1 MNSKIN
7 LKKCIN
13 PTQLKKY
20 LVDTKNPLKM
30 QVTSNPITEKQTNLD
45 RQLRSKEIPSSKS
58 PSIQSPKF
66 DENVSERGA
75 AQNET
80 SQYLKVLSRIENL
93 LIQNKLP
100 DAAIEGFAGA
110 VKKQIETMTDADRL
124 MLMKLPEIK
133 MLELDNLDDI
143 PEIIKND
150 FRNEDKNT
158 ALLKFLRLPEFADLM
173 RTDNKPTLK
182 TYSAQSALQTSTLKH
197 DGKILANSTP
207 IQEKSVPSSSNKITQ
222 ELNQKSTSPIS
233 NRSV

>member
-1 MNSKIN
+1 
-7 LKKCIN
+7 
-13 PTQLKKY
+13 
-20 LVDTKNPLKM
+20 M
-30 QVTSNPITEKQTNLD
+30 QVRSNPIAEKQAGLE
-45 RQLRSKEIPSSKS
+45 RQVRSKEIPSTNSSSIKS
-58 PSIQSPKF
+58 LKI
-66 DENVSERGA
+66 DEHGPEKMA

-173 RTDNKPTLK
+173 RTDNKPTPK
-182 TYSAQSALQTSTLKH
+182 TYSAKTTSQTSPAKH
-197 DGKILANSTP
+197 ENKILSETAP
-207 IQEKSVPSSSNKITQ
+207 ILEKQVPSSSKKISQNATQ
-222 ELNQKSTSPIS
+222 KANLQIS
-233 NRSV
+233 NQAV